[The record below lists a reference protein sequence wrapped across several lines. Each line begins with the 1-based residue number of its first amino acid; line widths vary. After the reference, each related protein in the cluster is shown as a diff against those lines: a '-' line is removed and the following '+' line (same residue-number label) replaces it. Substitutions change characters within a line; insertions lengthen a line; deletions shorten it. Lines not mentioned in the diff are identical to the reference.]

1 MKPLAGA
8 LPSLLLRLL
17 LTSTPGALGTNPGLV
32 ARITD
37 KGLQYVARE
46 GSVALQKEL
55 LRITLPDFT
64 GDFKIK
70 PFGRGHYEFYS
81 LSIHSC
87 ELRGS
92 TLRPL
97 PGQGLSLSISDSF
110 IRVEGEWKARKA
122 FVSRPETRVQVKLH
136 GSFDVQVKG
145 ITISVSL
152 VLGREPS
159 GRPTI
164 TASGCSS
171 HIQDVEVDISGG
183 LGWLLN
189 LFHNQIESKFRRVLE
204 SKVCEMLQNSVTSDL
219 QPYLQTLP
227 VTTEIDSFAGI
238 DYSLMEAPRATAQ
251 MLDVMFKGEIFSR
264 DHYSPVTFLAPVM
277 SLPEQQDRMVYF
289 AVSDYVFNTAS
300 LVYHESGYLNFSITD
315 DMVPQGSN
323 IRLTTKSFRP
333 FVPRL
338 ARLYPNMNLELQGAM
353 ASAPSLN
360 FSPGNLSSTPLME
373 IEGFV
378 LLPSSVKEPVF
389 RLGVAT
395 NVSAMLTFN
404 TSRITGFLKPGKIQV
419 ELKESKVGVFNVEL
433 LEALL
438 NYYILNTLYPKVNE
452 KLAEGFPL
460 PLLKDIQLYDPVLEI
475 HKDFLFLGTNLQ
487 YKRA

>member
-64 GDFKIK
+64 GDFKTK
-70 PFGRGHYEFYS
+70 PFGRGHYEFHS

-87 ELRGS
+87 ELSGS
-92 TLRPL
+92 ALRPL

-122 FVSRPETRVQVKLH
+122 FVKLH

-152 VLGREPS
+152 VLGRESS

-164 TASGCSS
+164 TASSCSS
-171 HIQDVEVDISGG
+171 HIQDVEVDISGD

-353 ASAPSLN
+353 ASAPFLN

>member
-1 MKPLAGA
+1 MKPLAAA

-17 LTSTPGALGTNPGLV
+17 LTSTLGALGTNPGLV

-70 PFGRGHYEFYS
+70 PFGRGHYEFHS

-92 TLRPL
+92 ALSPL

-110 IRVEGEWKARKA
+110 IRVKGEWKARKA
-122 FVSRPETRVQVKLH
+122 FVKLH

-171 HIQDVEVDISGG
+171 HIQDVEVDISGD

-189 LFHNQIESKFRRVLE
+189 LFHNQIESKFRRELE
-204 SKVCEMLQNSVTSDL
+204 SKVGMSKLAPITWL
-219 QPYLQTLP
+219 LILP
-227 VTTEIDSFAGI
+227 LSWLTVTTEIDSFAGI

-353 ASAPSLN
+353 ASAPFLN

-404 TSRITGFLKPGKIQV
+404 ISRITGFLKPGKIQV